1 MVFHIAGFNQA
12 ARGPSLVSKWAARLS
27 LSSADLWTRKIGK
40 WQIAASNGK
49 NPIDQYGHMV
59 NDKNTQQL
67 LYQLCVIR
75 VSYVF
80 HTYMLPIYIYVKY
93 YIIWWLYILL
103 IYVIYI
109 YVIYIWGCVKIRV
122 WIGPRWSRRM
132 DRSGSSAFWYGSGV
146 WIGLWVQGMDRGFTF
161 WLAAIYYIYT
171 WCFSNW
177 STDPLKSPWISLLAV
192 ASVVPDA
199 RKCVGVCFV
208 ASRRL
213 AEIPLGKTN
222 RIETININM
231 VNGY

>member
-80 HTYMLPIYIYVKY
+80 HTYMLPIYIYMLNIY
-93 YIIWWLYILL
+93 YICYIYMLY
-103 IYVIYI
+103 IYI
-109 YVIYIWGCVKIRV
+109 YICYIYIWGCVKIRV
-122 WIGPRWSRRM
+122 WIGPR
-132 DRSGSSAFWYGSGV
+132 
-146 WIGLWVQGMDRGFTF
+146 
-161 WLAAIYYIYT
+161 
-171 WCFSNW
+171 
-177 STDPLKSPWISLLAV
+177 
-192 ASVVPDA
+192 
-199 RKCVGVCFV
+199 
-208 ASRRL
+208 
-213 AEIPLGKTN
+213 
-222 RIETININM
+222 
-231 VNGY
+231 